1 MLHRPDH
8 HASLHNGEFHDLIHL
23 KLSLTGNGGGQADAE
38 AVART
43 RQTDGGQGAHRQRH
57 HPLREGE
64 LRPGGRGGAERRR
77 ARPAAE
83 ALPPAPRCLP
93 RAARRSGVCPPQ
105 PPSHADQRLDQSPG
119 SPMRQGP
126 VRVLRGGLLLGKSR
140 TNGPWRWTTSCPGT
154 KAVPTTSA
162 TCKPSASAATPAS
175 ATPIPPASAICRPAT
190 PCTRQA
196 VCSACWSSSP
206 GGWRG
211 QRSKC
216 DQILISN
223 RSETAP

>member
-77 ARPAAE
+77 TRPAAE

-105 PPSHADQRLDQSPG
+105 PPPHADQRLDQSPG

-162 TCKPSASAATPAS
+162 TCRPSASAAMPAS
-175 ATPIPPASAICRPAT
+175 AMLFADARGHHRLPRSAGQLRPARGRLCVLRAGAHHRADGAARDQSAI
-190 PCTRQA
+190 
-196 VCSACWSSSP
+196 
-206 GGWRG
+206 
-211 QRSKC
+211 RS
-216 DQILISN
+216 
-223 RSETAP
+223 